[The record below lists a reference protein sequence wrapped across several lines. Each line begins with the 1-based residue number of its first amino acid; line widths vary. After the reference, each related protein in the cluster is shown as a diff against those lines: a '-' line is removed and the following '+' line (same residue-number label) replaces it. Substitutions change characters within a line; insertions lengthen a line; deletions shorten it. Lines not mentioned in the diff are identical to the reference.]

1 MFFKEL
7 VTKTPFTFL
16 LDPGP
21 IIFCSCNPCN
31 ASENW
36 LMLFWLFK
44 MPTQIFLMLLVLL
57 IFILSRP
64 WRVPATRP
72 DPNFFLLPEPD
83 PNYFSKSPSIGFF
96 SAGCF
101 PADCFKPF
109 TIIFKFC
116 CILVLSTRNP
126 LFLNQNVL
134 DTKDESKE
142 SQENL
147 TIDLWCILIYFS
159 RGNQIQDLFT
169 SRQSNQSTKTVA
181 NYFLMKPMLFSNL
194 NA

>member
-1 MFFKEL
+1 MI
-7 VTKTPFTFL
+7 VIIIL
-16 LDPGP
+16 L
-21 IIFCSCNPCN
+21 
-31 ASENW
+31 
-36 LMLFWLFK
+36 
-44 MPTQIFLMLLVLL
+44 LLLRV
-57 IFILSRP
+57 

-96 SAGCF
+96 QAGCF

-109 TIIFKFC
+109 TIILKFC
-116 CILVLSTRNP
+116 CFLVVPTRNP

-134 DTKDESKE
+134 DTRDESKE

-147 TIDLWCILIYFS
+147 TIDLWCILIYSS
-159 RGNQIQDLFT
+159 RGNQIQALFT
-169 SRQSNQSTKTVA
+169 LKQSNKSIKSVT

-194 NA
+194 AFDHHKILHLLRV